1 MLDFLIIREIQVK
14 TTMAYHYTPDRM
26 DNNQKTE
33 KLTIPSAYKNE
44 SNHNFHT
51 LAVEM

>member
-1 MLDFLIIREIQVK
+1 MLEFLIIREIQVK
-14 TTMAYHYTPDRM
+14 TSMAYHYTPNRM
-26 DNNQKTE
+26 DNIQKTK
-33 KLTIPSAYKNE
+33 KLTIPNAYKNE

>member
-1 MLDFLIIREIQVK
+1 MRDFLIIREIQVK

-26 DNNQKTE
+26 DNIQKT
-33 KLTIPSAYKNE
+33 KKRTAPSAYKNE

-51 LAVEM
+51 LAAEM